1 MLVPPS
7 SCLARRCALCCARI
21 DIPLPG
27 PQTPFDTINASSS
40 PRRGESVT
48 SLEPRTATPAQD
60 RAAPRAYPDVRHW
73 IGGQAVAGS
82 TRFQDV
88 VNPSTGAVISRV
100 PLGGTAEV
108 EQAVAAARAAFP
120 AWAGTPIKERV
131 QVFYRYK
138 TLLERHLVELGALV
152 TEEHGK
158 IRSEAEA
165 EVLKAIELTEFACSL
180 PQIAVGE
187 VMEVS
192 RGVECRLERH
202 PLGVVAAICPFNFPS
217 MVPHWSVPN
226 AIALGNA
233 FILKPSEQV
242 PLSAGRIAELL
253 REAGLPDGI
262 FNIVHGGREAAEA
275 ILDHPGIEAVS
286 FVGSTPVAKEVY
298 RRGSAALKRV
308 LALGGA
314 KNHVI
319 VMPDADPDMAS
330 GGVLAAMSGCTGQ
343 RCMAASV
350 MVAVSAT
357 DHIVDRL
364 AAQARTMVVG
374 RDVGPVITPQAKAR
388 IERAIAEAEQAGAT
402 VLVDGRNAVVPGR
415 EGGFWVG
422 PTVID
427 GVRPDMRVAQ
437 EEIFGPVLAIVRTGD
452 LEEALAVENAS
463 PFGNAASVFTE
474 SGGTARRT
482 MERASAG
489 MVGVNV
495 GVPVPREPF
504 PFGGWNDSKFGVG
517 DITGRGS
524 IEFWTKAKKITTKW
538 NSEAGTNW
546 MSK

>member
-1 MLVPPS
+1 
-7 SCLARRCALCCARI
+7 
-21 DIPLPG
+21 
-27 PQTPFDTINASSS
+27 
-40 PRRGESVT
+40 VT
-48 SLEPRTATPAQD
+48 SLDARTATPAQD
-60 RAAPRAYPDVRHW
+60 RGAARAYPDVRHW
-73 IGGQAVAGS
+73 IGGQPVAGGP
-82 TRFQDV
+82 RFLDV
-88 VNPSTGAVISRV
+88 LNPSTGAVLSRV
-100 PLGGTAEV
+100 PLGGPAEV
-108 EQAVAAARAAFP
+108 DQAVTAARRAFP
-120 AWAGTPIKERV
+120 AWAATPIKERV

-138 TLLERHLVELGALV
+138 TLLERHLVELGALI

-158 IRSEAEA
+158 VKSEAEA
-165 EVLKAIELTEFACSL
+165 EILKAIELTEFACSL

-202 PLGVVAAICPFNFPS
+202 PLGVVASINPFNFPS
-217 MVPHWSVPN
+217 MVPHWSFAN

-233 FILKPSEQV
+233 FIMKPSEQV

-262 FNIVHGGREAAEA
+262 FNVVHGAREAAEA
-275 ILDHPGIEAVS
+275 ILDHPGIEAAS
-286 FVGSTPVAKEVY
+286 FVGSTAVAKEVY

-319 VMPDADPDMAS
+319 VMPDADPEMAA

-350 MVAVSAT
+350 MVAVSDT
-357 DHIVDRL
+357 DHIVERL
-364 AAQARTMVVG
+364 AVQARAMVPG
-374 RDVGPVITPQAKAR
+374 RDVGPVITRQAKER
-388 IERAIAEAEQAGAT
+388 IERAITEAEQAGAK

-415 EGGFWVG
+415 EGGFYVG

-427 GVRPDMRVAQ
+427 YVRPEMRIAQ
-437 EEIFGPVLAIVRTGD
+437 EEVFGPVLAIVRTRD
-452 LEEALAVENAS
+452 LDEALAVENAS
-463 PFGNAASVFTE
+463 PYGNAASIFTE
-474 SGGTARRT
+474 SGGLARRT
-482 MERASAG
+482 MEQASAG
-489 MVGVNV
+489 MIGVNV

-538 NSEAGTNW
+538 NREAGTSW
-546 MSK
+546 MSR

>member
-1 MLVPPS
+1 VK
-7 SCLARRCALCCARI
+7 
-21 DIPLPG
+21 
-27 PQTPFDTINASSS
+27 
-40 PRRGESVT
+40 SVT
-48 SLEPRTATPAQD
+48 SLDTRTAAPASD
-60 RAAPRAYPDVRHW
+60 RGAARAYPDVRHW
-73 IGGQAVAGS
+73 IGGQAVTGGPS
-82 TRFQDV
+82 FLDV
-88 VNPSTGAVISRV
+88 LSPSTGAVISRV
-100 PLGGTAEV
+100 PLGGAAEV
-108 EQAVAAARAAFP
+108 DQAVAAARRAFP
-120 AWAGTPIKERV
+120 AWAATPIKERV

-138 TLLERHLVELGALV
+138 TLLERHLPELGALIS
-152 TEEHGK
+152 EEHGK

-165 EVLKAIELTEFACSL
+165 EILKAIELTEFACSL

-202 PLGVVAAICPFNFPS
+202 PLGVVASINPFNFPS
-217 MVPHWSVPN
+217 MVPHWSFPN
-226 AIALGNA
+226 AIALGNT
-233 FILKPSEQV
+233 FVLKPSEQV
-242 PLSAGRIAELL
+242 PLSSGRIAELL
-253 REAGLPDGI
+253 REAGLPDGV
-262 FNIVHGGREAAEA
+262 FNVVHGGREAAEA

-286 FVGSTPVAKEVY
+286 FVGSTAVAKEVY

-319 VMPDADPDMAS
+319 VMPDADPEMAA

-374 RDVGPVITPQAKAR
+374 RDVGPVITRQAKER
-388 IERAIAEAEQAGAT
+388 IERAIAEAEQAGAK

-415 EGGFWVG
+415 EAGFWIG

-427 GVRPDMRVAQ
+427 QVRPEMRIAQ
-437 EEIFGPVLAIVRTGD
+437 EEVFGPVLAIVRTRD
-452 LEEALAVENAS
+452 LDEALAVENAS
-463 PFGNAASVFTE
+463 PYGNAASIFTE
-474 SGGTARRT
+474 SGGLARRT
-482 MERASAG
+482 MEQASAG

-524 IEFWTKAKKITTKW
+524 LEFWTKAKKITTKW
-538 NSEAGTNW
+538 NREAGTNW

>member
-1 MLVPPS
+1 M
-7 SCLARRCALCCARI
+7 
-21 DIPLPG
+21 
-27 PQTPFDTINASSS
+27 
-40 PRRGESVT
+40 T
-48 SLEPRTATPAQD
+48 SLDTRTAAPAPD
-60 RAAPRAYPDVRHW
+60 RAAARAYPDVRHW
-73 IGGQAVAGS
+73 IGGQSVAGGP
-82 TRFQDV
+82 RFLDV
-88 VNPSTGAVISRV
+88 LSPATGAVLSRV
-100 PLGGTAEV
+100 PLGGAAEV
-108 EQAVAAARAAFP
+108 DQAVAAARRAFP
-120 AWAGTPIKERV
+120 AWAATPIKERV

-138 TLLERHLVELGALV
+138 TLLELHLTELGALV

-158 IRSEAEA
+158 VKAEAEA
-165 EVLKAIELTEFACSL
+165 EILKAIELTEFACSL

-202 PLGVVAAICPFNFPS
+202 PLGVVASINPFNFPS
-217 MVPHWSVPN
+217 MVPHWSFPN
-226 AIALGNA
+226 AIALGNT
-233 FILKPSEQV
+233 FVLKPSEQV
-242 PLSAGRIAELL
+242 PLSAGRIADLL
-253 REAGLPDGI
+253 REAGLPDGV
-262 FNIVHGGREAAEA
+262 FNVVHGGREAAEA

-286 FVGSTPVAKEVY
+286 FVGSTPVAKEIY

-319 VMPDADPDMAS
+319 VMPDADPEMAA

-350 MVAVSAT
+350 MVAVSET
-357 DHIVDRL
+357 DHIVERL
-364 AAQARTMVVG
+364 AEQARSMVVG
-374 RDVGPVITPQAKAR
+374 RDVGPVISHQAKER
-388 IERAIAEAEQAGAT
+388 IERAITEAEQAGAK

-415 EGGFWVG
+415 EAGFYVG

-427 GVRPDMRVAQ
+427 HVRPDMQIAR
-437 EEIFGPVLAIVRTGD
+437 EEVFGPVLAIVRTRD
-452 LEEALAVENAS
+452 LDEALAVENAS
-463 PFGNAASVFTE
+463 PFGNAASIFTE
-474 SGGTARRT
+474 SGGLARRT
-482 MERASAG
+482 MEQASAG

-524 IEFWTKAKKITTKW
+524 LEFWTKAKKITTKW
-538 NSEAGTNW
+538 NREAGTNW